1 MSIRLRKCIG
11 KEGRGDMERYFG
23 FYRALFRVACCDMP
37 IRRDPDLQ
45 RRRTRLTVVA
55 SALLCLGFFIMTPIA
70 AGKKQVANMLYETA
84 LEQVGRVTAKESLEA
99 FRQVLMAD
107 RGHAPA
113 HYEVAKLYMSLDTPM
128 DRQSAWKAVKN
139 AVRLDR
145 DNMTYRLMKGD
156 VLWAQGSW
164 HNAVNEYKK
173 VLEVDPKNAKAA
185 YMIGHYGIKNFMKYD
200 NMVMMNMVSGFNWRE
215 HARNRHSW
223 SGFGIEE
230 LNEAVSYLKTCIEA
244 DPHFKDAYFQL
255 GLACLETNR
264 PTELIRVAN
273 LLLERVPDDK
283 DALLFCGLGYQA
295 MGEEVLAHEFY
306 TRALQRM
313 APDERAVMESVENI
327 VQDEDR
333 AKLVGL
339 PSEQKAGGDVTQPWV
354 DSVERIR
361 FWRRQDPLFLTEF
374 NERRMEHY
382 GRIAYAN
389 LRFSR
394 PSKGIEGWR
403 TDMGKAYIKLGRYL
417 DRRMRRPTIST
428 IPIDKPSTFGRSLPG
443 RRIPWKL
450 TMQKETWFYE
460 GFRVDFQLSDGF
472 HGFSPS
478 RLPDRPRYVDPYGR
492 KKYSVPYQVASFKD
506 GDSLRVELAYALPK
520 YNVTVSDS
528 DRSIALENGVFLFD
542 EHWDE
547 AYRKTSDLKL
557 RWPEIT
563 PSGYP
568 AVDSL
573 RNSHLVF
580 QLAFRL
586 APGAYHLV
594 GEVRDR
600 NQGSIGTFWQH
611 REFAAVDSSLWMSDL
626 LLAARIETRTP
637 YPAGRSDLDIVA
649 NPLRTYHRSE
659 PAFIYLEVYNLE
671 RDEFGRT
678 EYEIAYR
685 IGRPEQKKIDPY
697 LFVAQRLP
705 EGGNQ
710 LEVTRV
716 FRTRETGIRRPLRAA
731 DEEEQPHQGLPVA
744 PPVVV
749 QDYFD
754 AHKKDELTYRA
765 RFVFPDEEKLAS
777 RIKKLGRSKEGVET
791 TITARYEGDREDDF
805 TYLQIDL
812 SHVPVGVHRLSVRVR
827 DVHNDQVVSRHALF
841 RVIE

>member
-1 MSIRLRKCIG
+1 
-11 KEGRGDMERYFG
+11 
-23 FYRALFRVACCDMP
+23 MP
-37 IRRDPDLQ
+37 IRRNNDMHK
-45 RRRTRLTVVA
+45 RRTSMTSVVC
-55 SALLCLGFFIMTPIA
+55 SLLCVGFFLAAPIA
-70 AGKKQVANMLYETA
+70 AGVKQVADRLYETA
-84 LEQVGRVTAKESLEA
+84 LGQVGIVTVEESLET
-99 FRQVLMAD
+99 FRSVLKAD
-107 RGHAPA
+107 RDYAPA
-113 HYEVAKLYMSLDTPM
+113 HYEIAKLYMSLDTPM
-128 DRQSAWKAVKN
+128 DRYSAWKAVKN

-145 DNMTYRLMKGD
+145 GNVTYRLAKGD
-156 VLWAQGSW
+156 ILWTQGSW

-173 VLEVDPKNAKAA
+173 VLELDPKNAKAA
-185 YMIGHYGIKNFMKYD
+185 YMIGHHGIKNFMKNN

-215 HARNRHSW
+215 HTRTRHSW

-230 LNEAVSYLKTCIEA
+230 LDEAVSYLKTCIEA

-264 PTELIRVAN
+264 PIELIRVAN
-273 LLLERVPDDK
+273 LLLGRVPDDK
-283 DALLFCGLGYQA
+283 DAQLFCGLGYQTLGDEA
-295 MGEEVLAHEFY
+295 LAHEFY

-333 AKLVGL
+333 AKLVDL
-339 PSEQKAGGDVTQPWV
+339 PSERKAGGDVTQPWV
-354 DSVERIR
+354 DSVERVR

-382 GRIAYAN
+382 GRVAYAN

-417 DRRMRRPTIST
+417 DRRMQRPTILST

-443 RRIPWKL
+443 GRIPWNL

-460 GFRVDFQLSDGF
+460 GFRVDFQISDGF
-472 HGFSPS
+472 HGFSPT

-492 KKYSVPYQVASFKD
+492 KKYSVPQQVASFKD

-528 DRSIALENGVFLFD
+528 DRSIALENGVFLFN

-547 AYRKTSDLKL
+547 VYRKTSDLKL

-568 AVDSL
+568 VVDRL

-580 QLAFRL
+580 QLAFGL
-586 APGAYHLV
+586 SPGAYHLV

-600 NQGSIGTFWQH
+600 KQGSIGTF
-611 REFAAVDSSLWMSDL
+611 REQRRFETGDSSLWMSDL

-637 YPAGRSDLDIVA
+637 FPEGRSDLDIVA

-685 IGRPEQKKIDPY
+685 IGRPEQKKIDPH
-697 LFVAQRLP
+697 LFMAQRLP
-705 EGGNQ
+705 EGGKQ

-716 FRTRETGIRRPLRAA
+716 FRTRESGRRRPLRAA
-731 DEEEQPHQGLPVA
+731 EEEDQPHQGLAVTPQE
-744 PPVVV
+744 VVP
-749 QDYFD
+749 DFFD
-754 AHKKDELTYRA
+754 AQRKDELTYRA
-765 RFVFPDEEKLAS
+765 RFVFPEEDELAS
-777 RIKKLGRSKEGVET
+777 RIKKMGRSKDGVET

-812 SHVPVGVHRLSVRVR
+812 SHVPAGVHRLSVRVR

>member
-1 MSIRLRKCIG
+1 M
-11 KEGRGDMERYFG
+11 
-23 FYRALFRVACCDMP
+23 V
-37 IRRDPDLQ
+37 
-45 RRRTRLTVVA
+45 
-55 SALLCLGFFIMTPIA
+55 SAFLCLGFFLAAPIA
-70 AGKKQVANMLYETA
+70 AGKKQVADGLYETA
-84 LEQVGRVTAKESLEA
+84 MEHVGIVTAKESIKA
-99 FRQVLMAD
+99 FRRVLRAD
-107 RGHAPA
+107 RDFAPA
-113 HYEVAKLYMSLDTPM
+113 HYEIAKLYLSLDTPM
-128 DRQSAWKAVKN
+128 DRESAMKAVKE
-139 AVRLDR
+139 AILLDR
-145 DNMTYRLMKGD
+145 DNVSYRLMKAD
-156 VLWAQGSW
+156 ILWAQGSW
-164 HNAVNEYKK
+164 YNAVNEYKK
-173 VLEVDPKNAKAA
+173 VLKLDPKNAKAA
-185 YMIGHYGIKNFMKYD
+185 YMIGHHGIKNFMKYND
-200 NMVMMNMVSGFNWRE
+200 KFMMNGISGFSRRE
-215 HARNRHSW
+215 HTRTRHSW
-223 SGFGIEE
+223 SFFGIEE
-230 LNEAVSYLKTCIEA
+230 LDEAVRYLKACIEA
-244 DPHFKDAYFQL
+244 DPQFKDAYFQL
-255 GLACLETNR
+255 GLACYEANR
-264 PTELIRVAN
+264 PDELIRVAN
-273 LLLERVPDDK
+273 LLIKRVPEDK

-295 MGEEVLAHEFY
+295 LGDETSAHGFY

-313 APDERAVMESVENI
+313 APAERAVMESVEAI
-327 VQDEDR
+327 MPDVER
-333 AKLVGL
+333 ANLDDLPREPEAVG
-339 PSEQKAGGDVTQPWV
+339 GTDQPWV
-354 DSVERIR
+354 DSVERVR

-382 GRIAYAN
+382 GRVAYAN

-417 DRRMRRPTIST
+417 DRRMQRPTIST
-428 IPIDKPSTFGRSLPG
+428 ISIDKPSTFGRSLPG

-460 GFRVDFQLSDGF
+460 GFRVDFQISDGF

-478 RLPDRPRYVDPYGR
+478 RLPDRARYVDPYGR
-492 KKYSVPYQVASFKD
+492 KKYSVPYQIASFKD

-528 DRSIALENGVFLFD
+528 DRGIALENGVFLFD

-547 AYRKTSDLKL
+547 VYRKRSDLKL

-568 AVDSL
+568 VVDSL

-580 QLAFRL
+580 QIAFGL
-586 APGAYHLV
+586 SPGAYHLV

-600 NQGSIGTFWQH
+600 NRGSIGTFRQH
-611 REFAAVDSSLWMSDL
+611 REFEGVDSTLWMSDL

-637 YPAGRSDLDIVA
+637 FPEGRSDLDIVA

-705 EGGNQ
+705 EGGKQ
-710 LEVTRV
+710 LEVTRKQE
-716 FRTRETGIRRPLRAA
+716 RRAREMGRRARLPADDDEDSTGVLNTSRDVSPDLFERGR
-731 DEEEQPHQGLPVA
+731 EE
-744 PPVVV
+744 VV
-749 QDYFD
+749 
-754 AHKKDELTYRA
+754 TYRV
-765 RFVFPDEEKLAS
+765 RYVFPNEDELAS
-777 RIKKLGRSKEGVET
+777 RIKKMGKNKDGVET

-812 SHVPVGVHRLSVRVR
+812 SHVPAGVHRLSVRVR
-827 DVHNDQVVSRHALF
+827 DMHNDQVVSRHALF